1 MKIAVALDEVRDA
14 ESELIAALVA
24 VGERHRAD
32 HDVFHLTR
40 LLRGWADERLRQLA
54 PHADRYDVE
63 LDPERI
69 GDDGRRPGPTQR
81 LGGAGAE
88 PVGATPDPGVV
99 LLRDVR
105 DLHLA
110 ASRVSLAWTVL
121 GQGAQAVVDREL
133 LAVTTACHPQ
143 AIRTVE
149 WTVQKAKEASPQV
162 LAS

>member
-1 MKIAVALDEVRDA
+1 MKIAVALEELRDA
-14 ESELIAALVA
+14 EIALAEELGK

-32 HDVFHLTR
+32 RDVFHLTR
-40 LLRGWADERLRQLA
+40 MLRGWAEEGLRRLA
-54 PHADRYDVE
+54 PHARRYDVD
-63 LDPERI
+63 LDP
-69 GDDGRRPGPTQR
+69 GDAEPGDGHGALARLREAGSELSGRRP
-81 LGGAGAE
+81 E
-88 PVGATPDPGVV
+88 PGVL

>member
-1 MKIAVALDEVRDA
+1 MKIAVALEELRDA
-14 ESELIAALVA
+14 EIALAEQLGK

-40 LLRGWADERLRQLA
+40 MLRGWAEEGLRRLA
-54 PHADRYDVE
+54 PHARRYDVDLDPGAAE
-63 LDPERI
+63 LDAGHGVLARLREA
-69 GDDGRRPGPTQR
+69 GSELTGRRP
-81 LGGAGAE
+81 E
-88 PVGATPDPGVV
+88 PGVL

-121 GQGAQAVVDREL
+121 GQGAQAVLDREL